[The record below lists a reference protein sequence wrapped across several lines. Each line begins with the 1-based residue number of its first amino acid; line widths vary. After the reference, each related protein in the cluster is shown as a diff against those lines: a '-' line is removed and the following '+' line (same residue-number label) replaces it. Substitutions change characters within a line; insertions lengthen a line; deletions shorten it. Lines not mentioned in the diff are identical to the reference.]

1 VSADVGAV
9 VPIGK
14 DAMLSS
20 GREGSFLFVVHAL
33 TRRTPS
39 DAWTPVTLAHA
50 LRAYRPVLLESAEG
64 ESAVGRHSYVALGR
78 LAEVLFFPD
87 GSFRVLPEE
96 AATAFSPSRDP
107 EGREGALFQERPL
120 VEGLSAFSRLFRLA
134 EEAELPSGRFR
145 GGFLFAAGF
154 ELAHVLGRE
163 GGVFP
168 PARRVPGDASAPLL
182 YLVLPEVLLTFD
194 HRRGTL
200 EWTSFVLFREGAGVE
215 ERRAKEAEAQRR
227 LKRLWEASAEARLP
241 LALFEETEDEA
252 DAVSDA
258 LVGEEEE
265 AFLRRVEGVLVAVR
279 KGEVEQVVL
288 SHRME
293 IPLSELILP
302 AKDARGLA
310 PAERLWERAFEAAFL
325 AYRALRHV
333 NPSPYMYFFPVPRD
347 LSRWEFPSPSQSAFE
362 TGEDFAA
369 LLVGSS
375 PEVLFRIERGGEGVR
390 RVLVRPIA
398 GTRRRGRTPE
408 EDLRMREELLADAKE
423 REEHKQL
430 VRLTFADLAPL
441 VAPGSLALAAGGVLE
456 TYSHVIHLVS
466 QVEGHLLPD
475 VNAWDVFAR
484 LFPAGTVLGAPR
496 ARALELLAEEEGS
509 PRGFYGGAVGFV
521 GFDGE
526 ADAAIAIRTLVFRE
540 DVVEA
545 QAGAGIVAG
554 SLPARE
560 ALEIRNKRRVLLTA
574 LGVVRSAM
582 RRPAS
587 RV

>member
-1 VSADVGAV
+1 
-9 VPIGK
+9 
-14 DAMLSS
+14 M
-20 GREGSFLFVVHAL
+20 FVVHAL

-39 DAWTPVTLAHA
+39 DTWTPVTLAHA

-96 AATAFSPSRDP
+96 AGTAFSPSRDP
-107 EGREGALFQERPL
+107 EGREGAPFRGRPL
-120 VEGLSAFSRLFRLA
+120 AEGLSAFSRLFRLTD
-134 EEAELPSGRFR
+134 EAELPSGRFR
-145 GGFLFAAGF
+145 GGFLFAASF

-163 GGVFP
+163 GGVLP
-168 PARRVPGDASAPLL
+168 PARRAPADASAPLL

-200 EWTSFVLFREGAGVE
+200 EWTSFVLFREGADAE
-215 ERRAKEAEAQRR
+215 ERRAKEAEARKR
-227 LKRLWEASAEARLP
+227 LERLWEASADARLP
-241 LALFEETEDEA
+241 LALLEEAGDEA
-252 DAVSDA
+252 DAVPDA

-265 AFLRRVEGVLVAVR
+265 AFLRRVEGVLAAVR

-293 IPLSELILP
+293 IPLSELVLP
-302 AKDARGLA
+302 AGDERDLA
-310 PAERLWERAFEAAFL
+310 SAGRPRERAFEAAFL

-347 LSRWEFPSPSQSAFE
+347 LPRRESPSPSQNAFE
-362 TGEDFAA
+362 SGEDFAA

-375 PEVLFRIERGGEGVR
+375 PEVLFRIERDGVGGEGAR

-423 REEHKQL
+423 REEHEQL

-475 VNAWDVFAR
+475 VGAWDVFAR

-526 ADAAIAIRTLVFRE
+526 ADAAIAIRTLVFRG

-582 RRPAS
+582 RRPAP

>member
-1 VSADVGAV
+1 
-9 VPIGK
+9 
-14 DAMLSS
+14 MLSS

-50 LRAYRPVLLESAEG
+50 LRARRPVLLESAEG
-64 ESAVGRHSYVALGR
+64 ESAVGRHSYLALGR
-78 LAEVLFFPD
+78 LAELLLFPD
-87 GSFRVLPEE
+87 GGFRVFPEE
-96 AATAFSPSRDP
+96 AATALSLAPRVP
-107 EGREGALFQERPL
+107 EVRGDAPFRRRSLA
-120 VEGLSAFSRLFRLA
+120 EGLAAFSRLFRLA

-145 GGFLFAAGF
+145 GGFLFAASF
-154 ELAHVLGRE
+154 ELAHVLGE
-163 GGVFP
+163 GGFVLP
-168 PARRVPGDASAPLL
+168 PHSVHGNAHMPLL
-182 YLVLPEVLLTFD
+182 YLALPEVLLTFD

-200 EWTSFVLFREGAGVE
+200 EWTSFALFLGDADAAEK
-215 ERRAKEAEAQRR
+215 RAKAAEARER
-227 LKRLWEASAEARLP
+227 LERLWEASAVASFPVTLLEEAGG
-241 LALFEETEDEA
+241 EEA
-252 DAVSDA
+252 AVPDA
-258 LVGEEEE
+258 LVGEEEA
-265 AFLRRVEGVLVAVR
+265 AFRRRVEGILAAVR

-293 IPLSELILP
+293 IPLSELAALP
-302 AKDARGLA
+302 EEGEGASPTVGC
-310 PAERLWERAFEAAFL
+310 PQERAFEVAFL
-325 AYRALRHV
+325 AYRALRHA

-347 LSRWEFPSPSQSAFE
+347 LSRQGPPSSPAQGAPAP
-362 TGEDFAA
+362 GEDFAA

-375 PEVLFRIERGGEGVR
+375 PEVLFRIERDGARGEGAR

-408 EDLRMREELLADAKE
+408 EDRRMREELLADAKE
-423 REEHKQL
+423 REEHEQL

-441 VAPGSLALAAGGVLE
+441 AEPGSLTLAAGGVLE

-466 QVEGHLLPD
+466 QVEGRLRPD
-475 VNAWDVFAR
+475 VGAWDVLAR

-496 ARALELLAEEEGS
+496 TRALELLTAQEGV

-540 DVVEA
+540 NVVEA

-560 ALEIRNKRRVLLTA
+560 AMEIRNKRRVLLTA
-574 LGVVRSAM
+574 LGVVRSAL
-582 RRPAS
+582 RRPAP
-587 RV
+587 RA